1 MASRAFARGHLVD
14 LLAELLPAVELA
26 RICSVSTRF
35 YRHAATLAFASVRAQ
50 HGLMIPDASLAEMH
64 GLDSVQEAQSFD
76 MRKQGTRRVLRGSP
90 LCTTYV
96 GSYRDKITL
105 AQIPPASGDAWSI
118 DCSLRRGAYLM
129 TLEGWGNPAHGI
141 LDLFLDGRRIG
152 SVDWFDDYTR
162 ERSRSIDFDVR
173 WTGVHQL
180 VGRCCGSNADEVR
193 PTRHWMCLSGLHLR
207 RIAGT

>member
-1 MASRAFARGHLVD
+1 
-14 LLAELLPAVELA
+14 
-26 RICSVSTRF
+26 
-35 YRHAATLAFASVRAQ
+35 
-50 HGLMIPDASLAEMH
+50 MIPDASLAEMH

-152 SVDWFDDYTR
+152 TVDWFDDYTR
-162 ERSRSIDFDVR
+162 ERSRAIDFDAR
-173 WTGVHQL
+173 WTGLHQL
-180 VGRCCGSNADEVR
+180 VGRRSQTNADVDG
-193 PTRHWMCLSGLHLR
+193 PKRHWICLSGVHLR
-207 RIAGT
+207 GIAGTWRLYSWS